1 MEQWLQRQWYQR
13 ASPPLWLLP
22 LSLLFA
28 LMIGLRRRMAGLG
41 WFAIHR
47 LPVPVVVVG
56 NITVGGTG
64 KTPLTLALVAMLQR
78 QGWHPGIISR
88 GYGGTASDVR
98 AVHADDNPVEA
109 GDEPVLMASRAR
121 VPVWIAQ
128 DRACAG
134 RALLRAHPEV
144 NVLIS
149 DDGLQHL
156 ALARDMEI
164 VVVDGWRLL
173 GNGALLPAGPLR
185 EPGSRLDTVDAVVVN
200 GRPRHDFPTRSPQ
213 FGMTLQGSTWVNLSR
228 ASQQVPLVHFRGQTC
243 HAVAGIGNPERFF
256 EYLETLGITVIPHA
270 FPDHHAYVAEE
281 LHFDL
286 PVPVLMTEKDG
297 IKCQRFELPA
307 AWMLPVDAVL
317 DPGFETL
324 VENTLQRRRYG
335 RSTT

>member
-22 LSLLFA
+22 FSLLFA
-28 LMIGLRRRMAGLG
+28 LMLRLRCWMVGLG
-41 WFAIHR
+41 WFSIHR

-64 KTPLTLALVAMLQR
+64 KTPLTLALVAVLQR

-88 GYGGTASDVR
+88 GYGGTVLDVC
-98 AVHADDNPVEA
+98 AVHADDNPAEV
-109 GDEPVLMASRAR
+109 GDEPVLMANRAR
-121 VPVWIAQ
+121 VPVWVAQ
-128 DRACAG
+128 DRVRAG

-164 VVVDGWRLL
+164 AVVDGQRLL

-185 EPGSRLDTVDAVVVN
+185 EPGSRLDSVDAVVVN
-200 GRPRHDFPTRSPQ
+200 GLPRHDFPTRSPQ
-213 FGMTLQGSTWVNLSR
+213 FGMTLQGSTWVSLSR
-228 ASQQVPLVHFRGQTC
+228 ASEQVPLMHFRGQTC
-243 HAVAGIGNPERFF
+243 HVVAGIGNPERFF
-256 EYLETLGITVIPHA
+256 EYVENLGITVIPHV
-270 FPDHHAYVAEE
+270 FPDHHAYVPEE

-286 PVPVLMTEKDG
+286 LAPLLMTEKDG
-297 IKCQRFELPA
+297 IKCRRFALPST
-307 AWMLPVDAVL
+307 WMLPVDAML
-317 DPGFETL
+317 DPGFEAL
-324 VENTLQRRRYG
+324 VENTLQRRRHG
-335 RSTT
+335 RTIA